1 MLVPTLA
8 ACNKFY
14 LAPLNNEISE
24 RNEVMQRAMRP
35 GTMSDGI
42 NTEDAEATLNII
54 LRKKQGYIS

>member
-1 MLVPTLA
+1 MLLLSLA
-8 ACNKFY
+8 AGNKYY
-14 LAPLNNEISE
+14 LAPLNSEINE

-54 LRKKQGYIS
+54 LRTKQGCIS